1 MPVTTAFEG
10 QHLMISRV
18 EVLLSQVVVVT
29 SCWSSHF
36 NRCVVCIKLG
46 VACECTL
53 GRVLYSCAS
62 AISSCPTTESR
73 AKTNCSAGSVECE
86 CANLCVLLHLLSTN
100 NGLAVGVNIAQRVE
114 RLANEVS
121 NPLHRYV
128 VVSNRNGNY
137 RLLVVTLIG
146 DIAYSTSLGN
156 NISEGIR
163 SVDHLVSLEELD
175 VGYIVVTNDF
185 EKVFNIILDTVCL
198 ERCQNGNLLLLTAQC
213 TLNHDI
219 CKTNLLGIAQAVEVN
234 LQSTLAFGRCS
245 TSNLIRI
252 LRGLCGL
259 VVAVWCLTC
268 VQCYGCAVRIN
279 PGKV

>member
-1 MPVTTAFEG
+1 
-10 QHLMISRV
+10 MISRI

-53 GRVLYSCAS
+53 GRVLNSSAS
-62 AISSCPTTESR
+62 TISSCPTTESR
-73 AKTNCSAGSVECE
+73 AKTNCSAGSVECK
-86 CANLCVLLHLLSTN
+86 CANLSVLLHLLSTN
-100 NGLAVGVNIAQRVE
+100 NGLAIGVNIAQRVE

-121 NPLHRYV
+121 YPLHRHV
-128 VVSNRNGNY
+128 VVSDRNGNY

-146 DIAYSTSLGN
+146 NIAYSTSLSN
-156 NISEGIR
+156 NISEGIC
-163 SVDHLVSLEELD
+163 SIDHLVGLEELD

-185 EKVFNIILDTVCL
+185 ENILNVILDTVCL
-198 ERCQNGNLLLLTAQC
+198 ERCQDGNLLLLASEC

-245 TSNLIRI
+245 TCNIIRI
-252 LRGLCGL
+252 LRRLCGL
-259 VVAVWCLTC
+259 VVAVWCLFF
-268 VQCYGCAVRIN
+268 VQ
-279 PGKV
+279 

>member
-1 MPVTTAFEG
+1 
-10 QHLMISRV
+10 MISRV
-18 EVLLSQVVVVT
+18 KVLLSQVVVVT

-53 GRVLYSCAS
+53 GRVLNSCAS

-73 AKTNCSAGSVECE
+73 TKTNCSTGSVECK
-86 CANLCVLLHLLSTN
+86 CTNLCVLLHLLRSN

-121 NPLHRYV
+121 YPLHCHV
-128 VVSNRNGNY
+128 IVSNRNGNY

-146 DIAYSTSLGN
+146 DIAYSTCFGN
-156 NISEGIR
+156 NISERIR

-175 VGYIVVTNDF
+175 VGYIIFTNNF

-198 ERCQNGNLLLLTAQC
+198 ERCQDGNLLLLASEC

-245 TSNLIRI
+245 TCYLIRI
-252 LRGLCGL
+252 LRRLCGI
-259 VVAVWCLTC
+259 VIAVWCLTC
-268 VQCYGCAVRIN
+268 VQCYSCAVRIN